1 MSDISDTVFLGI
13 FIFLS
18 VVILVANTFTVFVF
32 WIHRNKLKRTFLL
45 LINLTVADLLVGF
58 TEIQVAGLA
67 VSLLQLSKTNHMGY
81 QSLSASFHAF
91 SSASVFFLVLISL
104 ERAFALIW
112 PLRHRATS
120 AKVYMCSVAIA
131 WFAGIAMGVFN
142 FLSTFEILDFV
153 YYAVGLSVVI
163 NFCLVTICVSYLS
176 IRRTI
181 QNRNQAVEFA
191 NNRKNFEQKRR
202 LSKTL
207 FSVIGVSIA
216 FWAPSVTIYTLGKLC
231 VIVYPDF
238 VNYIIT
244 MLHLSN
250 SLANPIIYSLRMPI
264 FMKTFRQLKN
274 KFKIPK
280 RSKKYTVSNEAL

>member
-1 MSDISDTVFLGI
+1 MTQYFWAFSFFFQWLFLLPILLLYLFSG
-13 FIFLS
+13 FIATNWSEHSFCSLTW
-18 VVILVANTFTVFVF
+18 L
-32 WIHRNKLKRTFLL
+32 LPTFLL
-45 LINLTVADLLVGF
+45 GSLKYKW
-58 TEIQVAGLA
+58 QGLA
-67 VSLLQLSKTNHMGY
+67 VSLLQLSKANHTGY

-120 AKVYMCSVAIA
+120 AKVYMYSVAIA

-163 NFCLVTICVSYLS
+163 NFCLATICVSYLS
-176 IRRTI
+176 IRKTI

-280 RSKKYTVSNEAL
+280 RSKKYTVTDENL

>member
-1 MSDISDTVFLGI
+1 MSDISDAVFLGI
-13 FIFLS
+13 LIFLS

-91 SSASVFFLVLISL
+91 SSASVLFLVFISL

-120 AKVYMCSVAIA
+120 AKVYMYSVAIA

-176 IRRTI
+176 IRKTI

-191 NNRKNFEQKRR
+191 NNRKNFDQKRR

-231 VIVYPDF
+231 VIVYL
-238 VNYIIT
+238 T
-244 MLHLSN
+244 L
-250 SLANPIIYSLRMPI
+250 
-264 FMKTFRQLKN
+264 
-274 KFKIPK
+274 
-280 RSKKYTVSNEAL
+280 

>member
-1 MSDISDTVFLGI
+1 MTQYFWAFSFFCQSLFLLPILLLYLFSG
-13 FIFLS
+13 FIATNWSEHSFCSLTW
-18 VVILVANTFTVFVF
+18 L
-32 WIHRNKLKRTFLL
+32 LPTFLL
-45 LINLTVADLLVGF
+45 GSLKYKWQDWQLVFCNQAKPITWDIRVYQHPSTPFHQHLCSFLYLFHGN
-58 TEIQVAGLA
+58 GP
-67 VSLLQLSKTNHMGY
+67 SLC
-81 QSLSASFHAF
+81 
-91 SSASVFFLVLISL
+91 
-104 ERAFALIW
+104 LIW

-120 AKVYMCSVAIA
+120 AKVYMYSVAIA

-176 IRRTI
+176 IRKTI
-181 QNRNQAVEFA
+181 QSRNPAVDFA

-280 RSKKYTVSNEAL
+280 RSKKYTVSDENL

>member
-13 FIFLS
+13 LIFLS

-32 WIHRNKLKRTFLL
+32 WIHRNKLKRAFLL

-120 AKVYMCSVAIA
+120 AKVYMYSVAIA

-142 FLSTFEILDFV
+142 FLSTLEILDFV

-176 IRRTI
+176 IRKTI
-181 QNRNQAVEFA
+181 QNRNPAVDFA

-216 FWAPSVTIYTLGKLC
+216 FWAPSVTIYTLGKLR

-250 SLANPIIYSLRMPI
+250 SLVNPIIYSLRMPI

-280 RSKKYTVSNEAL
+280 RSKKYTVSNENL

>member
-13 FIFLS
+13 LIFLS

-120 AKVYMCSVAIA
+120 AKVYMYSVAIA

-142 FLSTFEILDFV
+142 FLSTLEILDFV
-153 YYAVGLSVVI
+153 YYAVGFSVVI
-163 NFCLVTICVSYLS
+163 NFCLVTICVSYVS
-176 IRRTI
+176 IRKTI
-181 QNRNQAVEFA
+181 QNRNPAVDFA

-231 VIVYPDF
+231 VIVSPDF

-250 SLANPIIYSLRMPI
+250 SLVNPIIYSLRLPI